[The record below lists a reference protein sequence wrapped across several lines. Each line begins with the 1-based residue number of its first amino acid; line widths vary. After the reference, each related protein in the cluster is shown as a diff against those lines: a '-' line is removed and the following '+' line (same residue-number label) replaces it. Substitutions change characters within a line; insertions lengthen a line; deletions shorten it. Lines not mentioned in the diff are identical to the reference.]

1 MRKQKKI
8 EQTLNITGVKVNQR
22 QATPVNRSQPGEEV
36 KVTGRRT
43 AHWTMTVTVAKMH
56 RMKYKR
62 LLERQVARCY
72 VSSA

>member
-36 KVTGRRT
+36 KVTGTRT
-43 AHWTMTVTVAKMH
+43 AHWTMTVTVTKMH